1 MCWFVQETRKD
12 NGENYPPSMLHQ
24 LLAAFQ
30 QILHMNKVPF
40 NLFDKSDL
48 CFGDLHNTLDS
59 VCVKLRK
66 DGVGAEV
73 NHAPVIILEHE
84 NISYCTVCVILSVC
98 YHPYSTVCIIH
109 N

>member
-1 MCWFVQETRKD
+1 MCWFVQETHKD

-30 QILHMNKVPF
+30 QILRMNKVPF

-66 DGVGAEV
+66 DGVSAEV

-84 NISYCTVCVILSVC
+84 NISYCTVCVILSVR
-98 YHPYSTVCIIH
+98 YHPYCTVCIIH